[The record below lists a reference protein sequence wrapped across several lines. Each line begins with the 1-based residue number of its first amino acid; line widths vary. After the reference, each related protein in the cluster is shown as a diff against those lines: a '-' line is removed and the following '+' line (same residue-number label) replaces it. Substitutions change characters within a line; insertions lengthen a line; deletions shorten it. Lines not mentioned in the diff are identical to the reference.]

1 MMIIRNLRRLAVAL
15 TLLAAPL
22 AAGAQQPAKVYRIG
36 FLSDGSPTN
45 PASPLASPLRAFEE
59 TLRELG
65 YVEGRNLVIDR
76 RYAAF
81 KYDRLPE
88 LAADLVRLKPDVLV
102 TGGTLNIAAL
112 KRATTTVPVV
122 MTYAPDPVGE
132 GLITSLRR
140 PGGNI
145 TGMSVTTGPEFIAKQ
160 LEILNEAVPKL
171 SRVGILR
178 NTGRAGTET
187 AAIESAAPKLAMTV
201 LFVDVR
207 SPNDIEGAFGAMS
220 RSRVDAF
227 LVLGGGVTWTSRQQ
241 IAALAVQHRLPG
253 IHFFREY
260 AEAGLLMTYGV
271 NFVVQHR
278 RAAIYVDKILR
289 GAKPAELPVEE
300 PTTFELVINLKTA
313 KALGLTIPHS
323 LLLRAD
329 QVIE

>member
-1 MMIIRNLRRLAVAL
+1 MDRRAFVSGVTLG
-15 TLLAAPL
+15 LLAAPL
-22 AAGAQQPAKVYRIG
+22 AAEAQQATKVYRLG
-36 FLSDGSPTN
+36 YLSEGRPIN

-88 LAADLVRLKPDVLV
+88 LAADLVRLKPDVIV
-102 TGGTLNIAAL
+102 TGGTPNIAAL
-112 KRATTTVPVV
+112 KHATTTVPVV
-122 MTYAPDPVGE
+122 MIYAPDPVAD

-171 SRVGILR
+171 SRVGILLQ
-178 NTGRAGTET
+178 TGRTGTET
-187 AAIESAAPKLAMTV
+187 AAIEAAARKLAMRV
-201 LFVDVR
+201 LFADVR
-207 SPNDIEGAFGAMS
+207 IPSDIEGAFVAMT
-220 RSRVDAF
+220 RSRAGAF
-227 LVLGGGVTWTSRQQ
+227 LILGGSVTWTSRQQ
-241 IAALAVQHRLPG
+241 IADLAVQHRLPG

-260 AEAGLLMTYGV
+260 AEAGLLLAYGPNSAD
-271 NFVVQHR
+271 NFR
-278 RAAIYVDKILR
+278 RVAPYIDKILK
-289 GAKPAELPVEE
+289 GARPADLPVQE
-300 PTTFELVINLKTA
+300 PTQFELVVNARTA
-313 KALGLTIPHS
+313 KALGLKIPPS
-323 LLLRAD
+323 VLVRAD